1 MVLRLCAGD
10 DTAPCAGYR
19 RLDKSVKQCALEA
32 RSTFE
37 ISGKTAI
44 VVSHDAIRAADS
56 ETLAPKG

>member
-10 DTAPCAGYR
+10 DTAPCAYR

-56 ETLAPKG
+56 ETLAPNG